1 MRVAYILGFTV
12 YVTCNHF
19 PHLSTTLRYLRVS
32 CAETA
37 NQQCVALHGN
47 STPILLGIQPTVI
60 DGQDSAFFPTEDEL
74 TSCMVKKLVDCLAG

>member
-1 MRVAYILGFTV
+1 MSHVTTFHIFPLHCVTYAY
-12 YVTCNHF
+12 H
-19 PHLSTTLRYLRVS
+19 SVS